1 MKFVVVLMAV
11 AASAAIA
18 ADPGLACRTLER
30 TGKRAEAQ
38 GCFQKLTASS
48 DAWARAEGFY
58 GLHSYD
64 PANEQFKAAL
74 TQHPKNPD
82 VRVRWGRFFIER
94 YNKNDAQGLFKE
106 ALELNPKHAG
116 ATFGLALN
124 ASDGFEQEAVE
135 LANKALEL
143 DPKLVEAQ
151 ELLAKLALED
161 NNEAKAIIE
170 ADKAL
175 KMSPGALDAM
185 AVRFAI
191 DLLDDKKSSEWEARI
206 KAANPF
212 YGEAWAFA
220 GHILVLNRRY
230 EEGIAAYKTALQ
242 LNPNLQWA
250 QAQLGV
256 NLMRLGLEKEARD
269 HLEGAY
275 KAGFKNALTANSLTL
290 MDSYKNF
297 VTFRTPTTVVR
308 LQKKEAELLRPY
320 IEGELKRAIATFD
333 KKYKVKLD
341 KPVQIEMYPNHED
354 FAVRTLGMPGLGALG
369 VTFGTVVAMD
379 SPSGRPPGAFHW
391 ASTLWHELSHVYVL
405 TATKHRVPR
414 WFTEGM
420 AVHEETAASKDWG
433 DRLDPTVIGAIRDK
447 KLLPVAQLDRGFI
460 RPSYRNQVIV
470 SYFQAGRICDYINEK
485 YGYQKLLDM
494 MNSFAQSKSTAEV
507 IETHFKMKPEEFDTE
522 FLAWLNGQVKETVDN
537 FADWRKRMKLLQ
549 EAASKKN
556 HDEVVKAAPEV
567 IAMYRDFVEA
577 RSAYE
582 LLSEAQKAKG
592 NAAAALDALQQYS
605 NAGGRNPETL
615 KKLAKMQTEAGKPAD
630 AIKTLERLLY
640 IFPMEEEVH
649 RDLGDLYMSQNALDG
664 AIREYGAVLAS
675 KPVDPAA
682 SHFNLA
688 RALHGAKRTD
698 DAKEHLLLSLE
709 AAPGYK
715 PAQRLLLDLS
725 R

>member
-1 MKFVVVLMAV
+1 MAV

>member
-1 MKFVVVLMAV
+1 MKFVVVFLV
-11 AASAAIA
+11 VASAAVA
-18 ADPGLACRTLER
+18 ADPGLACRSLER
-30 TGKRAEAQ
+30 TGKRPEAQ
-38 GCFQKLTASS
+38 ACFQKLTSSS

-58 GLHSYD
+58 GLHGYD
-64 PANEQFKAAL
+64 AANEQFKLAL
-74 TQHPKNPD
+74 SQHPKNAD
-82 VRVRWGRFFIER
+82 VRVRWGRFFIDR
-94 YNKNDAQGLFKE
+94 YNKKDAQGLFKE
-106 ALELNPKHAG
+106 ALEFSPNHAG

-124 ASDGFEQEAVE
+124 ASDSFEQEAVE

-161 NNEAKAIIE
+161 NNESKAIIE

-175 KMSPGALDAM
+175 KMSPAALDAM

-206 KAANPF
+206 KAVNPL
-212 YGEAWAFA
+212 YGQAWAFA

-230 EEGIAAYKTALQ
+230 EDGIAAYKTALQ
-242 LNPNLQWA
+242 LNPHLQWA

-256 NLMRLGLEKEARD
+256 NLMRLGLEKEARE

-275 KAGFKNALTANSLTL
+275 NAGFKNALTANSLTL

-297 VTFRTPTTVVR
+297 ETFTTPTTIVR
-308 LQKKEAELLRPY
+308 LQKKEAQLLRPY
-320 IEGELKRAIATFD
+320 IEGELKRAIATYD

-341 KPVQIEMYPNHED
+341 KPVQVEVYPNHED

-507 IETHFKMKPEEFDTE
+507 IQTHFQMKPEEFDTK
-522 FLAWLNGQVKETVDN
+522 FLAWLDGQVKGTVDS
-537 FADWRKRMKLLQ
+537 FSDWRKRMKLLQ
-549 EAASKKN
+549 EAANNKN
-556 HDEVVKAAPEV
+556 HDEVIKTAPEV
-567 IAMYRDFVEA
+567 ITMYRDFVEA

-592 NAAAALDALQQYS
+592 NTAAALDALQQYS

-649 RDLGDLYMSQNALDG
+649 RDLGDLYMAQNAVQG
-664 AIREYGAVLAS
+664 AIREYGAVIAS

-688 RALHGAKRTD
+688 RALHIAKRTE
-698 DAKEHLLLSLE
+698 DAKEQLLLSLE

-715 PAQRLLLDLS
+715 PAQRLLLELS